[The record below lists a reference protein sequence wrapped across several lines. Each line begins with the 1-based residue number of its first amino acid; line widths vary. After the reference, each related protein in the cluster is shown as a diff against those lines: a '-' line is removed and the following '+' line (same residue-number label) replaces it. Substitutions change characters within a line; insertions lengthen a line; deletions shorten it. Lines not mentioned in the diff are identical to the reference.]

1 MKTVI
6 TGASGQD
13 GIFLTNIIL
22 NNTPGNVYAL
32 TRKKNNFNIKK
43 LKYLNKNFDT
53 SRLHVVE
60 IDYQNYNEVLKFFE
74 DLKPNYIFN
83 MMGPSSVNK
92 FINSP
97 NNMKNIT
104 IQSFDNLTNSLIE
117 TKNFCNF
124 YQASSSEMYGYD
136 SINPFDESSEFRPN
150 SEYAKSKF
158 QIHNKTLSLKEKYDW
173 NIVSGIMFNHE
184 SEFRNN
190 NFLIMRLIENVLEIK
205 NGKNLNIKVP
215 SLDIARDWTYA
226 EEISNAAF
234 QLTYNNLSGPY
245 ILGSGRC
252 ISLRDISSFLFDLV
266 DLDYKNFVYENK
278 SIMREGE
285 PIKVLSNPKKIE
297 TEIGWKAKLDIFAI
311 VEKMYKF
318 KLNYENKL

>member
-1 MKTVI
+1 
-6 TGASGQD
+6 
-13 GIFLTNIIL
+13 
-22 NNTPGNVYAL
+22 
-32 TRKKNNFNIKK
+32 
-43 LKYLNKNFDT
+43 
-53 SRLHVVE
+53 
-60 IDYQNYNEVLKFFE
+60 
-74 DLKPNYIFN
+74 
-83 MMGPSSVNK
+83 
-92 FINSP
+92 
-97 NNMKNIT
+97 
-104 IQSFDNLTNSLIE
+104 
-117 TKNFCNF
+117 
-124 YQASSSEMYGYD
+124 MYGYD

-205 NGKNLNIKVP
+205 KGKNLNIKVP

-245 ILGSGRC
+245 ILGSGKC